1 MSSFTST
8 KIKQLRLA
16 AKVQSR
22 TTGVA
27 LHEALD
33 NVAKAQ
39 GFSNWS
45 LLMKNAGPTEM
56 AAVSVFKF
64 LRSDEEMQ
72 VSMRN
77 LPESFERTPGKN
89 ASPTVNVPDIWREF
103 SSARNAVDFA
113 IDYVTTLLK
122 VPRFQVGI
130 RSQVYWE
137 MRLWLPYVV
146 TDANSTLHMLANR
159 HYKPVGMDTT
169 EHVDYAK
176 YNALHLKIGESE
188 IDAIS
193 HRPTGVGYLYGDN
206 PWGSRRAATMY
217 LKRLHVLKG
226 FLG

>member
-8 KIKQLRLA
+8 KIKRLRLA

-22 TTGVA
+22 ATGIA
-27 LHEALD
+27 LHESLD
-33 NVAKAQ
+33 NVAKAH

-45 LLMKNAGPTEM
+45 LLMKNAGPSEM
-56 AAVSVFKF
+56 AAVAVFKF
-64 LRSDEEMQ
+64 LRSDEEMR

-89 ASPTVNVPDIWREF
+89 ASPNVNVPEIWREF
-103 SSARNAVDFA
+103 SSAKNALDFA
-113 IDYVTTLLK
+113 IDYVTTLLR

-130 RSQVYWE
+130 RSPVYWE

-146 TDANSTLHMLANR
+146 TEASSTAQLLANR

-169 EHVDYAK
+169 KIVDYAK
-176 YNALHLKIGESE
+176 FASLHLKIGESE

-193 HRPTGVGYLYGDN
+193 HRPTGLGYLYGDS
-206 PWGSRRAATMY
+206 PWSSRRAAKIY
-217 LKRLHVLKG
+217 LKRLHVLKT